1 MGAKKASPTMMGLV
15 GMNSGRRRWSA
26 LQITSTT
33 PTSTEARPTVT
44 MKTEIG
50 GSPSS
55 GRMMVR
61 SITAPNRPLPSTA
74 AGMASHRGS
83 ANMAAKVK
91 NR

>member
-1 MGAKKASPTMMGLV
+1 M
-15 GMNSGRRRWSA
+15 
-26 LQITSTT
+26 
-33 PTSTEARPTVT
+33 VT

-55 GRMMVR
+55 GRIMVR
-61 SITAPNRPLPSTA
+61 SITPPSSPAASTA